1 MSSPVRQLLA
11 DIGRE
16 DDVKKYR
23 GGGIG
28 KENVLATEV
37 FQLLDL
43 LPRRSFLGPVLDD
56 VQDGHGPGLGTD
68 AEALSV
74 SVLPG
79 DLATDGAE
87 VRVRPDVLI
96 TSGTLFV
103 VVDAK
108 GVRRAAFPPQQL
120 AREVLVTRDRAEGR
134 RAVHLLVLGSP
145 PPVQV
150 RGLGPL
156 RVEDALAVGLDL
168 LGDRVADRS
177 VDGVETL
184 WTTWDTISQRV
195 GTSLQEF
202 SNADPS
208 VAASVH
214 RMAEGLR
221 ETIDVHG

>member
-1 MSSPVRQLLA
+1 MSSPLRQLLD
-11 DIGRE
+11 DICRE
-16 DDVKKYR
+16 DDIRRYR

-28 KENVLATEV
+28 KENVLAAEV

-43 LPRRSFLGPVLDD
+43 LPRSTFLGPVLDD
-56 VQDGHGPGLGTD
+56 VHDGHGRGLGMD
-68 AEALSV
+68 PEGLSV

-79 DLATDGAE
+79 DLVTDGAE
-87 VRVRPDVLI
+87 VRVRPDALI
-96 TSGTLFV
+96 TSGSLFAL
-103 VVDAK
+103 VDAK

-168 LGDRVADRS
+168 LADRVADRS

-195 GTSLQEF
+195 GRSLQEF
-202 SNADPS
+202 TNADPS
-208 VAASVH
+208 VVLSVH
-214 RMAEGLR
+214 RMADAVR
-221 ETIDVHG
+221 ETIDIHG